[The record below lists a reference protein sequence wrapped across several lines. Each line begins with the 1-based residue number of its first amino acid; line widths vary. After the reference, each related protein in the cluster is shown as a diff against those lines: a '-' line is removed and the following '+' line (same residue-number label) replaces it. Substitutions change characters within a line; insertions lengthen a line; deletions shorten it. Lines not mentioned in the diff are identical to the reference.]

1 VPLGSPIKIVFFFLF
16 SFFFFFYSSENS
28 LNSINWRQIYLFP
41 SQIPSIKTSLFLIKK
56 NKMGMVNNIR
66 GLMMVVSMA
75 VYLTSVGNVAS
86 QDGPKEE

>member
-1 VPLGSPIKIVFFFLF
+1 
-16 SFFFFFYSSENS
+16 
-28 LNSINWRQIYLFP
+28 LFP